1 MVEAVR
7 AELEELAGRDAN
19 LASGAL
25 AHLALAMAREIDS
38 ERNSATSKSMCASR
52 LLEALEQLRVL
63 APEPKEEED
72 ELERRR
78 RERAERLARQA
89 AAGSA
94 ASPAGD

>member
-63 APEPKEEED
+63 APEPEEED